1 MFEERRNR
9 NRDAMK
15 FLGFY
20 PESVAARV
28 RAAAAPPRL
37 LTLGQSIGFGAG
49 GFCLVIVI
57 LMAIAAVTDHLLKKY
72 LGDKGGYAFN
82 ALLFILMAGAVFR
95 RLVIAPAPVL
105 RVYVLFAAAFLL
117 YVAAWIAAYRPFR
130 NVLGEW
136 LGSLAGGTGLGL
148 LFATAF
154 DAPKQAIK
162 VILVSCI
169 TSSAGYFGV
178 KVLYQYIPG
187 IAGAL
192 FCGAAYGLVMGT
204 GFGYALYACQEP
216 ARQRL
221 KTLHQSKA
229 HDEIQKNPAG

>member
-1 MFEERRNR
+1 
-9 NRDAMK
+9 MK

-20 PESVAARV
+20 PETVAARV

-37 LTLGQSIGFGAG
+37 LTCGQSLGLGAG

-57 LMAIAAVTDHLLKKY
+57 VMAIAAVTDHFLKKY

-95 RLVIAPAPVL
+95 RLVIAPAPVF
-105 RVYVLFAAAFLL
+105 RVYVLFAAAFFL
-117 YVAAWIAAYRPFR
+117 YDAAWTAAYRPFR

-148 LFATAF
+148 VFATVF

-162 VILVSCI
+162 VILVLCV
-169 TSSAGYFGV
+169 TSAAGYFGG
-178 KVLYQYIPG
+178 KFLHQYIPG
-187 IAGAL
+187 LVGAL
-192 FCGAAYGLVMGT
+192 VWGAAYGLGMGT
-204 GFGYALYACQEP
+204 GLGYALYACQEP

-221 KTLHQSKA
+221 KAPSA
-229 HDEIQKNPAG
+229 P